1 MTARSPPADR
11 AAPPSFFGRPPPSEC
26 AACTPPCTSAAA
38 ASPPPARP
46 PPLPPPRLARPWGHP
61 VSPSSVISGV
71 GTVSLILAQRELR
84 VLAVVVGDSEVPPPQ
99 AMPEATRA
107 TTKGRASSAACSR
120 LVRGLV
126 GRPSAADRTARQ
138 LKGHETGSKH
148 QEDPAGCVEI
158 DDQPADQAEGGH
170 QPQNSHESH
179 LPQVPCLAL

>member
-71 GTVSLILAQRELR
+71 GTVSVILAQRGPPLAPELQR
-84 VLAVVVGDSEVPPPQ
+84 QVVVEPAREREHEGHDVRADVVVVDLAEVGDHRRVRDQ
-99 AMPEATRA
+99 LVVIVAG
-107 TTKGRASSAACSR
+107 GRRS
-120 LVRGLV
+120 LRGLE
-126 GRPSAADRTARQ
+126 PA
-138 LKGHETGSKH
+138 E
-148 QEDPAGCVEI
+148 PAG
-158 DDQPADQAEGGH
+158 
-170 QPQNSHESH
+170 
-179 LPQVPCLAL
+179 LA